1 MSATETER
9 HFFIERQ
16 RDAMIIREIDPVMH
30 PRHVANGGTMN
41 RSDAWETAKLRA
53 MPAKRS
59 QNPASRVAVPL
70 VFQAIDGMRTVV
82 MTAQAVQTAWE
93 ALQTSSL
100 DDVMTS
106 MDRQGL
112 PSAGAASKSWK
123 DSDPR
128 NLEAYERL
136 HTLNNNGRLTGFTAS
151 LFEGLCKYGKLTD
164 RQRDA
169 LLSSDDKP
177 KDVVKH
183 DVPAGHYA
191 IEIDDTIKFY
201 KVDRPT
207 EGRWTGYTFV
217 KVQASDDYFPIRD
230 KASRETILSIIARDP
245 QSASKRY
252 GHAIGKCGIC
262 NRTLTDS
269 TSIANGI
276 GPVCAS
282 KVGW

>member
-201 KVDRPT
+201 K
-207 EGRWTGYTFV
+207 
-217 KVQASDDYFPIRD
+217 D